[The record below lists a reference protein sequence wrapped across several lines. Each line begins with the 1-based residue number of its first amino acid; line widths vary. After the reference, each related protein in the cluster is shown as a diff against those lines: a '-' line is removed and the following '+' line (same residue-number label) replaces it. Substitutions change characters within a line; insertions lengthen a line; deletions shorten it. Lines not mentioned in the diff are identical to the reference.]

1 MGMFTKLFSKSYD
14 PYELKGRW
22 YRVKIVNGSVVETD
36 LPNCTTELAL
46 QSSNTVMQVVST
58 DNKLRF
64 LSAVIDLDRPALAD
78 SISSGSA
85 VMGTTTFGFYYNIKG
100 INVSLGTTTI
110 LNQCSGYIYLYAVK
124 R

>member
-1 MGMFTKLFSKSYD
+1 MFTKLFSKSHD

-22 YRVKIVNGSVVETD
+22 YRVKMVNGSVVDTD
-36 LPNCTTELAL
+36 LPNCTTTLVA
-46 QSSNTVMQVVST
+46 QSSNTLLQIVST

-64 LSAVIDLDRPALAD
+64 LSAIIDLDRPALSD
-78 SISSGSA
+78 SLSSGSA
-85 VMGTTTFGFYYNIKG
+85 GMGTTTFSFYYNIKG
-100 INVSLGTTTI
+100 IQITLGTTTI